1 MNKKL
6 VANASTTIDAPV
18 ARVWDALVNPKLIK
32 QYMFGTD
39 VISDWKKGSSIVW
52 KGEWKGKPYQDKGV
66 IVEIEPERMI
76 RYTHFSPLT
85 GQPDTPESYHTVT
98 INLSSKGSQTLVA
111 LSQDN
116 NADEK
121 AKKHSE
127 ENWGTML
134 ASLRKLLQK

>member
-1 MNKKL
+1 MNKKH
-6 VANASTTIDAPV
+6 VANTSTTIDAPV

-39 VISDWKKGSSIVW
+39 VVSDWKKGSPIVW

-85 GQPDTPESYHTVT
+85 GQPDTPENYHTVT
-98 INLSSKGSQTLVA
+98 IKLSSKGSQTLVA

-134 ASLRKLLQK
+134 ASLKKLL